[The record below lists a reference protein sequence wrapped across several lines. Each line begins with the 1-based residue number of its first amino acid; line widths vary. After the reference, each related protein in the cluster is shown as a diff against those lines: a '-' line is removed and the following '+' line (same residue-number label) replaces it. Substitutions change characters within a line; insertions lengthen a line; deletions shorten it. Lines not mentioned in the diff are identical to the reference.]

1 MVKIRLKRVG
11 RRHIPLYR
19 IVVADSRRARDGK
32 YLEVVGYYNPKTK
45 HLTLNKER
53 VGYWMSKG
61 AQPTDTTKRLITR
74 HTKQTEPQTA
84 QEDLG
89 SARTESEILGG

>member
-32 YLEVVGYYNPKTK
+32 YLEAIGYYNPKTK
-45 HLTLNKER
+45 QLTLNKER
-53 VGYWMSKG
+53 VEYWLSKG
-61 AQPTDTTKRLITR
+61 AQPTDTTKRLISR
-74 HTKQTEPQTA
+74 FTKQTKPQTA
-84 QEDLG
+84 QETSG
-89 SARTESEILGG
+89 EIRAESEA